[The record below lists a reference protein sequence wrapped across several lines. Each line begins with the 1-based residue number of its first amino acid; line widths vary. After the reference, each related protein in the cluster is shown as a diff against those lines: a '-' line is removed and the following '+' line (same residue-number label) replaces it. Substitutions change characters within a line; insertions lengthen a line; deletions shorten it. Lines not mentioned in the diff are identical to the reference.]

1 MTSNP
6 SNLTESTTYMILVV
20 VDVNDNPPTFTRSDV
35 NAFIQE
41 DVTDTLISI
50 PGGLMVEDHDQ
61 VQYRGK
67 ENQRQWSS

>member
-20 VDVNDNPPTFTRSDV
+20 MDVNDNPPTFTRSDV

>member
-67 ENQRQWSS
+67 

>member
-20 VDVNDNPPTFTRSDV
+20 MDVNDNPPTFTRSDV

-61 VQYRGK
+61 V
-67 ENQRQWSS
+67 

>member
-6 SNLTESTTYMILVV
+6 SNLTESTTYMVLVV
-20 VDVNDNPPTFTRSDV
+20 MDVNDNPPTFTRSDV

-61 VQYRGK
+61 V
-67 ENQRQWSS
+67 

>member
-6 SNLTESTTYMILVV
+6 SNLTESTTYLILVV

>member
-6 SNLTESTTYMILVV
+6 SNLTESTTYLILVV

-61 VQYRGK
+61 V
-67 ENQRQWSS
+67 

>member
-61 VQYRGK
+61 V
-67 ENQRQWSS
+67 

>member
-6 SNLTESTTYMILVV
+6 SNLTESTTYLILVV
-20 VDVNDNPPTFTRSDV
+20 MDVNDNPPIFSRSDV

-67 ENQRQWSS
+67 ENQRQWSI